1 VSFGTYPKDLE
12 ERVRLV
18 RELRALMASI
28 HEKGIVHGDV
38 KPQNLLLCSDG
49 RLRLC
54 DFDESSPE
62 GDGFE

>member
-1 VSFGTYPKDLE
+1 
-12 ERVRLV
+12 
-18 RELRALMASI
+18 MASI
-28 HEKGIVHGDV
+28 REKGIVHGDV